1 MPPAFAIVDCNNF
14 YVSCERVF
22 NPRLAGKPVVVLSN
36 NDGCVVASSNEAKAL
51 GIKMGVPVF
60 QISSLIKTHKVQV
73 FSSNYALYADMS
85 QRIMNTLSRFTP
97 DIEIYS
103 IDEAFLD
110 LSQFKQYDLTD
121 YGHKIRSSIKQW
133 TGIPV
138 SIGIAETK
146 TLAKIANKI
155 AKKSVKAEG
164 VLNLTASPYLNRALE
179 ITDVGDV
186 WGIGHSYSSFLEKH
200 GIHNALQLRDAD
212 DKFIKKKMGI
222 TGVRL
227 LQELRGV
234 SCYALEQFPSPKKG
248 ITVSRTFKN
257 SIESLDDLKEAV
269 AAYVSLGAEKLR
281 KEHSV
286 AGVLMVFLMT
296 NRFRKENY
304 YINIKTIKLPV
315 ATIDTSEL
323 IHYAHE
329 GLKAVY
335 RKGYLYKKAGVMF
348 KHLYPE
354 NQIQADLF
362 NYIDFKRS
370 KKLMQTLDNVNKK
383 MGSDTL
389 KYAATG
395 LTNNQK
401 WKTVFKRRSPSY
413 TTNWNQL
420 VKVS

>member
-1 MPPAFAIVDCNNF
+1 MPPVFAIVDCNNF

-22 NPRLAGKPVVVLSN
+22 NPKLAGKPVVVLSN
-36 NDGCVVASSNEAKAL
+36 NDGCVVARSNEAKAL
-51 GIKMGVPVF
+51 GITMGVPVF

-73 FSSNYALYADMS
+73 FSSNYALYGDMS

-97 DIEIYS
+97 DIELYS

-110 LSQFKQYDLTD
+110 LSQFKQYDLND
-121 YGHKIRSSIKQW
+121 YGHKICSTIKQW

-138 SIGIAETK
+138 SIGIAGTK
-146 TLAKIANKI
+146 TLAKVANKI
-155 AKKSVKAEG
+155 SKKSVKAAG
-164 VLNLTASPYLNRALE
+164 VLNLTTSHHQNRALE

-186 WGIGHSYSSFLEKH
+186 WGIGRSYSKFLNNY

-212 DKFIKKKMGI
+212 DNFIKKKMGI

-234 SCYALEQFPSPKKG
+234 SCYALEQFPPSKKG
-248 ITVSRTFKN
+248 ITVSRTFKS
-257 SIESLDDLKEAV
+257 SIRSLDELKEAI
-269 AAYVSLGAEKLR
+269 AAYVSIGAEKLR

-286 AGVLMVFLMT
+286 AGVMMVFLMT
-296 NRFRKENY
+296 NCFKKENY
-304 YINIKTIKLPV
+304 YVNIKTARLPV
-315 ATIDTSEL
+315 ATSDTSEL

-329 GLKAVY
+329 ALEGIYK
-335 RKGYLYKKAGVMF
+335 KEYLYKKAGVMF
-348 KHLYPE
+348 KHLNSE

-362 NYIDFKRS
+362 NYKDFKRS
-370 KKLMQTLDNVNKK
+370 KKLMQTLDNINKK
-383 MGSDTL
+383 MESDIL

-395 LTNNQK
+395 LSNNQK

-413 TTNWNQL
+413 TTNWDQL
-420 VKVS
+420 LKVS

>member
-1 MPPAFAIVDCNNF
+1 MFPVFAIVDCNNF

-22 NPRLAGKPVVVLSN
+22 NSKLAGKPVVVLSN
-36 NDGCVVASSNEAKAL
+36 NDGCVVARSNKAKAL

-60 QISSLIKTHKVQV
+60 KIRNLIKTNGAQV
-73 FSSNYALYADMS
+73 FSSNYALYGNMS
-85 QRIMNTLSRFTP
+85 QRIMNALSGFTP

-121 YGHKIRSSIKQW
+121 YGHKIRSTIKKW

-164 VLNLTASPYLNRALE
+164 VLNLTASHHQNRALE

-186 WGIGHSYSSFLEKH
+186 WGIGRSYSRFLNNY

-212 DKFIKKKMGI
+212 DNFIK
-222 TGVRL
+222 
-227 LQELRGV
+227 
-234 SCYALEQFPSPKKG
+234 
-248 ITVSRTFKN
+248 
-257 SIESLDDLKEAV
+257 
-269 AAYVSLGAEKLR
+269 
-281 KEHSV
+281 
-286 AGVLMVFLMT
+286 
-296 NRFRKENY
+296 
-304 YINIKTIKLPV
+304 
-315 ATIDTSEL
+315 
-323 IHYAHE
+323 
-329 GLKAVY
+329 
-335 RKGYLYKKAGVMF
+335 
-348 KHLYPE
+348 
-354 NQIQADLF
+354 
-362 NYIDFKRS
+362 
-370 KKLMQTLDNVNKK
+370 KK

-413 TTNWNQL
+413 TTNWDQL
-420 VKVS
+420 LKVS

>member
-1 MPPAFAIVDCNNF
+1 MPPVFAIVDCNNF

-22 NPRLAGKPVVVLSN
+22 NPKLAGKPVVVLSN
-36 NDGCVVASSNEAKAL
+36 NDGCVVARSNEAKAL

-73 FSSNYALYADMS
+73 FSSNYALYGDMS

-110 LSQFKQYDLTD
+110 LSQFKQYDLTE
-121 YGHKIRSSIKQW
+121 YGHKIRSTIKKW

-138 SIGIAETK
+138 SIGIAGTK
-146 TLAKIANKI
+146 TLAKVANKI

-164 VLNLTASPYLNRALE
+164 VLNLTASHHQNRALE
-179 ITDVGDV
+179 ITDVADV
-186 WGIGHSYSSFLEKH
+186 WGIGRSYSKFLNNY
-200 GIHNALQLRDAD
+200 GIYNALQLRDAD
-212 DKFIKKKMGI
+212 DNFIKKKMGI
-222 TGVRL
+222 KGVRL

-234 SCYALEQFPSPKKG
+234 SCYALEQFPPPKKG

-269 AAYVSLGAEKLR
+269 AAYVSIGAEKLR

-286 AGVLMVFLMT
+286 AGVMMVFLMT
-296 NRFRKENY
+296 NCFKKENY
-304 YINIKTIKLPV
+304 YVNIKTARLPA
-315 ATIDTSEL
+315 ATSDTSEL

-329 GLKAVY
+329 ALEGIY
-335 RKGYLYKKAGVMF
+335 RKEYLYKKAGVMF
-348 KHLYPE
+348 KHLNPE
-354 NQIQADLF
+354 NQNQADLF
-362 NYIDFKRS
+362 NCRDFKRS
-370 KKLMQTLDNVNKK
+370 KKLMQTLDNINKK

-389 KYAATG
+389 KYAAKG
-395 LTNNQK
+395 LSNNQK
-401 WKTVFKRRSPSY
+401 WETVFKRRSPSY
-413 TTNWNQL
+413 TTNWDQL
-420 VKVS
+420 LKVS

>member
-1 MPPAFAIVDCNNF
+1 MPSALAIVDCNNF

-36 NDGCVVASSNEAKAL
+36 NDGCVVARSNEAKAL

-60 QISSLIKTHKVQV
+60 QISSLIKTHGVQV

-85 QRIMNTLSRFTP
+85 QRIMNTLSGFTP

-110 LSQFKQYDLTD
+110 LSQFKRYDLTD
-121 YGHKIRSSIKQW
+121 YGHKIRSTIKQW

-164 VLNLTASPYLNRALE
+164 VLNLTVSPYLNRALE

-186 WGIGHSYSSFLEKH
+186 WGIGRSYSGFLKKH

-212 DKFIKKKMGI
+212 DKFIKKRMGI

-227 LQELRGV
+227 LQELRGIP
-234 SCYALEQFPSPKKG
+234 CYALEQFPSPKKG

-257 SIESLDDLKEAV
+257 SIESLDDLKEAL
-269 AAYVSLGAEKLR
+269 AAYASIGAEKLR

-286 AGVLMVFLMT
+286 AGVIMVFLMT
-296 NRFRKENY
+296 NRFKKENY

-315 ATIDTSEL
+315 ATSDTSEL

-413 TTNWNQL
+413 TTNWKQL

>member
-36 NDGCVVASSNEAKAL
+36 NDGCVVARSNEAKAL

-60 QISSLIKTHKVQV
+60 QISSLIKTHGVQV

-85 QRIMNTLSRFTP
+85 QRIMNTLSKFTP

-110 LSQFKQYDLTD
+110 LSQFKRYDLTD
-121 YGHKIRSSIKQW
+121 YGHKIRSTIKQW

-222 TGVRL
+222 TGIRL
-227 LQELRGV
+227 LNELRGIP
-234 SCYALEQFPSPKKG
+234 CYALEQFPSPKKG

-269 AAYVSLGAEKLR
+269 AAYASIGAEKLR

-286 AGVLMVFLMT
+286 AGVIMVFLMT

-315 ATIDTSEL
+315 ATSDTSEL

-335 RKGYLYKKAGVMF
+335 RKGYLYKKTGVMF

-362 NYIDFKRS
+362 NYKDFKRS
-370 KKLMQTLDNVNKK
+370 KKLMQALDNVNKK

-395 LTNNQK
+395 LTTNQS

-413 TTNWNQL
+413 TTNWDQI

>member
-36 NDGCVVASSNEAKAL
+36 NDGCVVARSNEAKAL

>member
-36 NDGCVVASSNEAKAL
+36 NDGCVVARSNEAKTL

-121 YGHKIRSSIKQW
+121 YGHKIRSTIKQW